1 MKSSEDFKIGEVDG
15 KEYTLLSTR
24 ELYNFDS
31 PPYVIVG
38 TSGRGKT
45 TICLDILHSFAG
57 ECNNIYFITNT
68 KASLGE
74 DDLRQ
79 IPQFCI
85 RDPKDDPIGVIGS
98 AWKDLCTK
106 LEAMNPT
113 AQETQ
118 AIIARLFP
126 NTGIVQKIEN
136 HISTIDDQE
145 KKNVARIELYRQ
157 LIVRRVKQTPDLMR
171 TLTVQQRNIVRAFNS
186 VDQKAIFI
194 LDDVSESI
202 LEASTATNKRGSG
215 ANVLSAKNAFK
226 KMLLEIFTRVRHF
239 KCLCCIFIH
248 DLSLL
253 DQIKTQI
260 GTICIL
266 DNSVLTTYSHM
277 ISLPEIARDAA
288 VEVEKRLGILS
299 KYNYHYLLVNN
310 QTGDVSIS
318 KAALHKSEN
327 SIPLSPIV
335 KKLLSVY
342 ASIEAGEALT
352 TKRVQP
358 PVKPSPP
365 IQPSPVVQP
374 PVAQPPAVQAQP
386 SAQPQPTAQPTEES
400 KPNDLTIDDLL

>member
-1 MKSSEDFKIGEVDG
+1 MKSQEDFKIGEISG
-15 KEYTLLSTR
+15 KEYTLKSTR

-45 TICLDILHSFAG
+45 TICLDILHSFAS

-106 LEAMNPT
+106 LESMNPT

-118 AIIARLFP
+118 SVISRLYPNTNIVEKVESHISSIQDPDKKNIAR
-126 NTGIVQKIEN
+126 V
-136 HISTIDDQE
+136 
-145 KKNVARIELYRQ
+145 ELYRQ
-157 LIVRRVKQTPDLMR
+157 LIIRRVKQFPDMMR
-171 TLTVQQRNIVRAFNS
+171 TLTTQQRNIVRAFTS

-202 LEASTATNKRGSG
+202 LEASVATNKRGSG
-215 ANVLSAKNAFK
+215 ANVVSAKNLFK
-226 KMLLEIFTRVRHF
+226 KLLLEIFTRVRHF
-239 KCLCCIFIH
+239 KCMCCIFIH

-277 ISLPEIARDAA
+277 ISLPEIARDSA
-288 VEVEKRLGILS
+288 VEVEKNLGILS

-310 QTGDVSIS
+310 QTGEVNIS
-318 KAALHKSEN
+318 KAALHKTET
-327 SIPLSPIV
+327 SIPLSPV
-335 KKLLSVY
+335 LRKLLSFY
-342 ASIEAGEALT
+342 ARIEAGEN
-352 TKRVQP
+352 
-358 PVKPSPP
+358 PSTHPP
-365 IQPSPVVQP
+365 IEDSKPIISHNQVQF
-374 PVAQPPAVQAQP
+374 
-386 SAQPQPTAQPTEES
+386 EDS